1 MLWVTSVALVNHVA
15 GGLLQIC
22 CISVMQ
28 VIRNCKSWKLRMLC
42 GVFGN
47 ILAIKRVENKNK
59 EGSRRG
65 VQMAVVGLVSLYF
78 SQKQIPP
85 CFFR

>member
-1 MLWVTSVALVNHVA
+1 MLWVTPVVLVNYTG
-15 GGLLQIC
+15 GGLLQIP
-22 CISVMQ
+22 CISLMQ
-28 VIRNCKSWKLRMLC
+28 ATRNCKSCQLRVLC
-42 GVFGN
+42 GVLGN

-59 EGSRRG
+59 EGSGRG
-65 VQMAVVGLVSLYF
+65 MQTAVVGLVTLYF